1 MNNRRSAK
9 KNSRVDRDGVL
20 LSTRTN
26 PWSGVVFGLLFGL
39 AFSNFVF
46 WGNPWLGFAL
56 LATGVL
62 CVVRAVRVTVT
73 QEKRDAK
80 QR

>member
-1 MNNRRSAK
+1 MNNRMSANK
-9 KNSRVDRDGVL
+9 KSRVDEGGVW

-26 PWSGVVFGLLFGL
+26 RWSGVVCGLLFGL
-39 AFSNFVF
+39 AFGNFLF

-56 LATGVL
+56 LAAGVL
-62 CVVRAVRVTVT
+62 CVVRAARVTVT

-80 QR
+80 Q